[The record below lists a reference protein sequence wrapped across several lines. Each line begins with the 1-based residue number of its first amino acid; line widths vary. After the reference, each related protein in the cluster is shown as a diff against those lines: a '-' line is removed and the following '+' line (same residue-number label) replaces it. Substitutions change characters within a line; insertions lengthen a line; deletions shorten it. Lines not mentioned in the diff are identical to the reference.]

1 MLIKLHGQ
9 LENHGVDEDLM
20 SKMKGLVNKH
30 YEQDL
35 EKNFYSSENA
45 KILGCEKVPS
55 NVDWE
60 CSFMYRHQ
68 PESNS
73 HDIPELLR

>member
-1 MLIKLHGQ
+1 M
-9 LENHGVDEDLM
+9 
-20 SKMKGLVNKH
+20 
-30 YEQDL
+30 

-68 PESNS
+68 PESNI
-73 HDIPELLR
+73 HDILSCFGESAEFELNTRKTFLIYQV